1 MSMNAANDP
10 TPHMSPESDERTVGQ
25 TAGPVDSGMV
35 QTAMSDAAVDSAGSA
50 LTHDAATLPAEPLAP
65 QAATAGALL
74 GAARTHIGLSVGEVA
89 SHLKLSIR
97 QVEAMEADAFERLPS
112 PMFVRGFAKSYA
124 RLVQIDPGP
133 VLQALE
139 SVIPA
144 EPAGAAASRAAA
156 LRARP
161 LSAIP
166 VPSSDQPSR
175 RLHGV
180 AALLAAVVVGFLA
193 FEWLAPQIL
202 GPGDGPPAQG
212 VERPG
217 TVASPALESVAQALT
232 AQGPAESVPAATA
245 TPGVGAVPGVGAAP
259 GAASPATVSSAEG
272 GMSRAPSPAGS
283 GSAAS
288 EPERTIRLAFDRES
302 WVEIRD
308 ARGKL
313 IFSQLNPPGSSQV
326 VQGEA
331 PLTLVVGNARGVR
344 MAYQDREIDLGPY
357 TRVDVARFTLE

>member
-1 MSMNAANDP
+1 MSAANDP
-10 TPHMSPESDERTVGQ
+10 TPHMNLERDERTAGQ
-25 TAGPVDSGMV
+25 TAGPVDSGMG
-35 QTAMSDAAVDSAGSA
+35 QTSMSDADVDSGRSA
-50 LTHDAATLPAEPLAP
+50 LTHDAATLTTEPMAP
-65 QAATAGALL
+65 EAVTAGALL

-139 SVIPA
+139 SGIPA

-156 LRARP
+156 TRARP

-175 RLHGV
+175 RLHAV

-193 FEWLAPQIL
+193 FEWLAPQML
-202 GPGDGPPAQG
+202 GPGEGLPAQAVG

-217 TVASPALESVAQALT
+217 IVASPALESVAPPVT
-232 AQGPAESVPAATA
+232 ARGPAESVPAGAA
-245 TPGVGAVPGVGAAP
+245 APGVGTAP
-259 GAASPATVSSAEG
+259 AAASPAAVSPAAVSPAEG
-272 GMSRAPSPAGS
+272 GVSTAPRLAAG
-283 GSAAS
+283 GSAAG

-308 ARGKL
+308 GRGKL

-331 PLTLVVGNARGVR
+331 PLSLIVGNARGVR